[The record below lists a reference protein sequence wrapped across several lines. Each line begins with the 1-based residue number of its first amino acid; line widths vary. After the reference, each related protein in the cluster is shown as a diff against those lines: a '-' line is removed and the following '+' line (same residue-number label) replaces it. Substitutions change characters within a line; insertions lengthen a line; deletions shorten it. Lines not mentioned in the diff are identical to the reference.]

1 MAIEGETERRD
12 HLTRDYFW
20 ISRTVMEDLIEILL
34 GKIHL
39 DTWLWV

>member
-1 MAIEGETERRD
+1 MMAIEGETEGD

-20 ISRTVMEDLIEILL
+20 ISKTGMKDLIKFLL
-34 GKIHL
+34 EKTHL